1 MLPANIIGIVFGLL
15 SAAVWGAGDYTGG
28 ISTRKF
34 NSLAVLVVSA
44 FTGLLLLILCTFIW
58 PEPFPKWPAIIW
70 AVLAGITAVLSLGFL
85 YKALSLGNSAIVA
98 SISAV
103 IGAALPVFYGIL
115 IAGLPNLIKVIGFI
129 LAILGIWLVSRAS
142 QERKKIIPGSIMLA
156 VLAGIGFGA
165 FFIVIPLA
173 GPKLTFTPL
182 IICRSTYFAIAFFLL
197 LLQKKEMGKAAISPL
212 VWFNG
217 FFDITG
223 TALFMLAR
231 QYTRF
236 EFAVILTSLYPAVT
250 ILLFRIF
257 HKEHISSAQWLGV
270 GLCITAV
277 ILIST

>member
-58 PEPFPKWPAIIW
+58 PEPFPKWPAILW

-103 IGAALPVFYGIL
+103 IGAALPVCYGIL

-129 LAILGIWLVSRAS
+129 LAILGIWLVSRVS
-142 QERKKIIPGSIMLA
+142 HERNKIIPGSITLA

-182 IICRSTYFAIAFFLL
+182 IICRSTYFTIALFLL
-197 LLQKKEMGKAAISPL
+197 LLQKKELGKAAISPL

-223 TALFMLAR
+223 TALFMLSR

-236 EFAVILTSLYPAVT
+236 EFAVTLSSLYPAITV
-250 ILLFRIF
+250 LLFRIF
-257 HKEHISSAQWLGV
+257 QKEHISNIQWLGLS
-270 GLCITAV
+270 LCVAAV
-277 ILIST
+277 ILISI